1 MTTSSGKTLEEAA
14 KAVELHKIPPE
25 NFFSKLDK
33 PSSFDGLCSGI
44 EQKTGPKSK
53 EAKEL
58 CIKLI
63 RHLDKLGQVGN
74 SESNNYC
81 SYISYWFYEQ
91 ISEIQTNK
99 SAKIADVP
107 FFDDII
113 FAWKIINNGKLKNKC
128 NPENIKDVKLD
139 ELKNRI
145 FSYIYFK
152 NLDKIH
158 NISTSK
164 KEDDCTKY
172 LTYLESFKS
181 LHEKYKAAQCVSLLF
196 WSSLD
201 TDYFFCNPKYK
212 LIPLIS
218 ELQKCKKG
226 DKPDPKT
233 VLPSQAGAKG
243 DSGAAPAKDQK
254 VSGGTTEL
262 KAPVAV
268 ASSSSSSTVVT
279 TSPAVTTPKAATLS
293 TPATTTSTV
302 AAAKPVTA
310 TTTVT
315 ATQPATATTTVT
327 ATQPATTT
335 TSTASIASATK
346 TVTATN
352 TGTTTSTR
360 YSGNQGKPSIWS
372 GLSGL
377 FSSPR
382 SSSLPRKSAL
392 AAQTSTSTSST
403 RTTAR
408 PVPTTSTPSVRGST
422 VTVTTNTASAAGSI
436 SSTGQVGRGG
446 LTHPLAAEVVP
457 GKTLSP
463 LSQGSPGYALNPVS
477 SYNSNTGGDTNV
489 ATIAD
494 VPSTSE
500 TLYDKLDSNT
510 VKNMIMAAAVLGIIF
525 FLFYYNRS
533 SRIESSIKPKKRK
546 KKPFEHNYYEEYEK
560 ELAKYESENESLDSL
575 EDRYYLTYQPDQDSY
590 Y

>member
-152 NLDKIH
+152 NLEKIKT
-158 NISTSK
+158 ISTSK
-164 KEDDCTKY
+164 KQDDCTKY

-181 LHEKYKAAQCVSLLF
+181 VHDGYKDKQCKGLIF
-196 WSSLD
+196 WSSQD
-201 TDYFFCNPKYK
+201 TDYFPCKDSYK
-212 LIPLIS
+212 LSSFMS
-218 ELQKCKKG
+218 ELQKCKNG
-226 DKPDPKT
+226 NKPDPKA
-233 VLPSQAGAKG
+233 LPAGKE
-243 DSGAAPAKDQK
+243 KDK
-254 VSGGTTEL
+254 VVEG
-262 KAPVAV
+262 KAPLGGQKGSEDTAGPKASVVAT
-268 ASSSSSSTVVT
+268 SSSSSS
-279 TSPAVTTPKAATLS
+279 PAA
-293 TPATTTSTV
+293 TTSTV
-302 AAAKPVTA
+302 SSPVATTQPGKTTTTTTTSIVSTGTTVTTVTTASAPLTVTPVTA
-310 TTTVT
+310 TKASPIVT
-315 ATQPATATTTVT
+315 AVTTTNTATTTN
-327 ATQPATTT
+327 
-335 TSTASIASATK
+335 
-346 TVTATN
+346 TV
-352 TGTTTSTR
+352 TTTSTR
-360 YSGNQGKPSIWS
+360 SSSSQGRPS
-372 GLSGL
+372 L
-377 FSSPR
+377 FSFLLGPSRPTTSER
-382 SSSLPRKSAL
+382 ASSLGASQTSSSSSRAL
-392 AAQTSTSTSST
+392 GSRASGSSVT
-403 RTTAR
+403 
-408 PVPTTSTPSVRGST
+408 TTSTPNAR
-422 VTVTTNTASAAGSI
+422 GSI
-436 SSTGQVGRGG
+436 SSTGQVGQGG
-446 LTHPLAAEVVP
+446 LTRAHAAAAVTE
-457 GKTLSP
+457 KSLSP
-463 LSQGSPGYALNPVS
+463 PSQGSPGYALNPVS
-477 SYNSNTGGDTNV
+477 SYNSNTGGDTNLE
-489 ATIAD
+489 TITD
-494 VPSTSE
+494 VPGTSE
-500 TLYDKLDSNT
+500 RLYDKLDSNT
-510 VKNMIMAAAVLGIIF
+510 VKNIIMAAAVLGIIF

-546 KKPFEHNYYEEYEK
+546 KKAFEHNYYEEYEK